1 MSKKK
6 DSPFI
11 GKPGKLPAKNDPRD
25 LSIANY
31 IKPSILAKLP
41 LELDWTLKKTTPW
54 GMMENWNLSDCTCAA
69 AGHMIECWTANAKKE
84 NIIRD
89 KAILKAFIA
98 LSGYDPT
105 TGKNDNPIYL
115 SDAMNYWRKK
125 GIGGHKIRAYA
136 TIQYKNHDLVKAAV
150 YLFGGIYVGLNLP
163 NTIKGQEV
171 WELMPGRLTG
181 DNAPGS
187 FGGHAV
193 TVLAYDTKY
202 LTCISWGKKKKISWE
217 FWDAYCD
224 ELYAIVTED
233 FIADN
238 KNPIGINLAKLA
250 ADLLAL
256 TKAKKTLQKQLKK
269 QQPIMSKK
277 TKPKKKSAAGQSG
290 QRGGAKVN
298 ELKPI
303 AKKRIAAGSAGT
315 RGGAKGNEVKPIAK
329 KRIAA
334 GSAGTRGGAK
344 GNEVKPIAK
353 KRIVAGSAGVKGGA
367 KGNEVKPTVKKKI
380 KAGKGGGKGGLK
392 GVEVKPSAKKKI
404 AASKSGKTG
413 GKAGSQTKIIS
424 KKKPPASK
432 SGKTGGVKAIDLKK
446 SKSKKPAAGS
456 GGGAVG

>member
-1 MSKKK
+1 
-6 DSPFI
+6 
-11 GKPGKLPAKNDPRD
+11 
-25 LSIANY
+25 
-31 IKPSILAKLP
+31 
-41 LELDWTLKKTTPW
+41 
-54 GMMENWNLSDCTCAA
+54 
-69 AGHMIECWTANAKKE
+69 
-84 NIIRD
+84 
-89 KAILKAFIA
+89 
-98 LSGYDPT
+98 
-105 TGKNDNPIYL
+105 
-115 SDAMNYWRKK
+115 MNYWRKK

-171 WELMPGRLTG
+171 WELMPGGLTG

-202 LTCISWGKKKKISWE
+202 LTCISWGKKKKISWD

-277 TKPKKKSAAGQSG
+277 TKPNKKSASGQSG

-298 ELKPI
+298 EL
-303 AKKRIAAGSAGT
+303 
-315 RGGAKGNEVKPIAK
+315 KPIAK

-367 KGNEVKPTVKKKI
+367 KGNELKPTVKKKI

-413 GKAGSQTKIIS
+413 GKPGSQTKIIS

>member
-1 MSKKK
+1 MSEKKAP
-6 DSPFI
+6 PFV

-25 LSIANY
+25 LSMANY

-41 LELDWTLKKTTPW
+41 IELDWTLKKTTPW

-98 LSGYDPT
+98 LSGYDPA

-115 SDAMNYWRKK
+115 SDAMNYWRKS
-125 GIGGHKIRAYA
+125 GIGGHRIRAYA
-136 TIQYKNHDLVKAAV
+136 TIQYKNHDLVRAAV

-171 WELMPGRLTG
+171 WELMPGALTG

-233 FIADN
+233 FIAAN

-290 QRGGAKVN
+290 QRGGTKGN
-298 ELKPI
+298 ETKPI

-315 RGGAKGNEVKPIAK
+315 
-329 KRIAA
+329 
-334 GSAGTRGGAK
+334 
-344 GNEVKPIAK
+344 
-353 KRIVAGSAGVKGGA
+353 KGGA
-367 KGNEVKPTVKKKI
+367 KGNELKPIVKKKI
-380 KAGKGGGKGGLK
+380 KAGNSGGKGGLK
-392 GVEVKPSAKKKI
+392 GSEVKPTPKKKV
-404 AASKSGKTG
+404 AASKSGKSG

-446 SKSKKPAAGS
+446 IKSKKPAAGS